1 MKIYI
6 YILEQDLEL
15 LYDHLTNKNQVQKEV
30 TIWYVNTTNYKNWI
44 QLSLNVNDFIWLKDN
59 NILKHL

>member
-30 TIWYVNTTNYKNWI
+30 TIWYVNTTNDRNWI
-44 QLSLNVNDFIWLKDN
+44 QLSLNVNDFIGLKDN